1 MIPAGLRIV
10 VALAPMDMRRSIDGL
25 AAAVADRLHQDAAVA
40 RVVYAFANTRRDRA
54 KLIWRT
60 EHQWCLLYTRLDA
73 GYRVTLPVAQ
83 DGVASVSVDARQLA
97 AILDGAK
104 KRATTRETVREARAK
119 VSISS
124 PSSSTRR

>member
-10 VALAPMDMRRSIDGL
+10 VALAPIDMRRSIDGL
-25 AAAVADRLHQDAAVA
+25 VAAVADRFQQDAAVG
-40 RVVYAFANTRRDRA
+40 RVVYAFANARKDRA
-54 KLIWRT
+54 KLLWRT

-73 GYRVTLPVAQ
+73 GYRVTLPVAK

-104 KRATTRETVREARAK
+104 KRATTREIVREARAK

-124 PSSSTRR
+124 PTPTPRR